1 MFFDGMV
8 DDLTTATAKA
18 HATAS
23 AVFASAAEA
32 TFAPASVLASRS
44 AAAHCWSRFSAMGS
58 HAFSS
63 VAFASRF
70 GDPASADAASTAS
83 TDAASTATSASDF
96 TPSFSCSSW
105 HCTVTLEK
113 KSSRQKDAKRLA

>member
-1 MFFDGMV
+1 MFFNGMV
-8 DDLTTATAKA
+8 DDLTTATSKA
-18 HATAS
+18 HAAAS
-23 AVFASAAEA
+23 AVLASAAEA

-70 GDPASADAASTAS
+70 GDPASTNAASTTPA
-83 TDAASTATSASDF
+83 DAATSASDF